1 MSELSTLSNSITILQ
16 EEAKDPK
23 STLAR
28 SGNDRIRMVN
38 EMVASIEETL
48 KRLRKVASKYD
59 ILGSDSKTKRVWAK
73 LKWTADLSC
82 IDRLRNKVG
91 LR

>member
-59 ILGSDSKTKRVWAK
+59 ILGSDSKTRRVWAK
-73 LKWTADLSC
+73 LKWTADLSS

-91 LR
+91 LL